1 MSGRDDTYSPGG
13 IGRIVDALEQA
24 WLDGE
29 MEQVFARL
37 RALDAADEKRRKRSS
52 VETTGNVITADFG
65 KSPST
70 TTRAR

>member
-1 MSGRDDTYSPGG
+1 MSSRDDTYSSGQ
-13 IGRIVDALEQA
+13 IGRIVDAFEQA
-24 WLDGE
+24 WLNGNL
-29 MEQVFARL
+29 EQLFAGL

-70 TTRAR
+70 TARAR